1 MGDTAKRR
9 RKNMTKKR
17 IILIAAVLAVLI
29 TAAVIGTNMYRN
41 RFDAGEYVR
50 AVLDVS
56 YKNKTEQ
63 YVEITGTPE
72 DEAEQIFENNLDATM
87 AGFETSDMPE
97 ELLPQYRELFAEL
110 AKKVSY
116 TVGEPV
122 KEEDG
127 VYEVLVKVKPITL
140 LPDTYSTFQKKAQEY
155 ADQVTDSVM
164 NGGEMPSGEEMQKEI
179 YQIYYDVLKEKM
191 DSGMLYG
198 EAKNITLEVK
208 KDGSSEFTI
217 SQEDMDRLDALL
229 IADTQA
235 E

>member
-1 MGDTAKRR
+1 
-9 RKNMTKKR
+9 MTKKR

-140 LPDTYSTFQKKAQEY
+140 KKAQEY
-155 ADQVTDSVM
+155 AEQVTDSVM
-164 NGGEMPSGEEMQKEI
+164 NGGEMPSDEEMQKEI